1 MAEKGDDIEQF
12 QVLEEKIERLIQYVA
27 SIQREKEE
35 LKVRVRMQEEKVGTL
50 NGEVEK
56 LRQSRDKARQKILSL
71 LEKIEQL
78 GI

>member
-1 MAEKGDDIEQF
+1 
-12 QVLEEKIERLIQYVA
+12 VA

-35 LKVRVRMQEEKVGTL
+35 LKERIRIQEEKVGAL

-56 LRQSRDKARQKILSL
+56 LRQNRDKAKQKILSL
-71 LEKIEQL
+71 LEKIERL

>member
-1 MAEKGDDIEQF
+1 MAEKGDEIEQF
-12 QVLEEKIERLIQYVA
+12 QALEAKIERLIQYVA

-35 LKVRVRMQEEKVGTL
+35 LKERIRVQEEKCGAL
-50 NGEVEK
+50 NDEVEK
-56 LRQSRDKARQKILSL
+56 LRENRDKAKQKILSL